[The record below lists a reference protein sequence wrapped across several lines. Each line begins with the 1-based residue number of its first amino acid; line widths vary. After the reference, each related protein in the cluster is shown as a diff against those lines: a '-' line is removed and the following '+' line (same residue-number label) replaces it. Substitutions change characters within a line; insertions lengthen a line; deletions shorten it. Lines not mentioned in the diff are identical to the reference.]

1 MQKIHGTHVG
11 GWIPKAGTA
20 LGGLEP
26 PRRTR
31 PRRVLPGA
39 VCEDNKTIDPHDS
52 NSARPCRAEY
62 VMEQVIRKTNPADFV
77 IRKALPRRQKPIPKP
92 AHDGENMRE

>member
-1 MQKIHGTHVG
+1 MIHGTHVE

-31 PRRVLPGA
+31 PWRALPGA
-39 VCEDNKTIDPHDS
+39 VCEDKKAIDPHYPK
-52 NSARPCRAEY
+52 SASASAQIKEAAA
-62 VMEQVIRKTNPADFV
+62 RKD
-77 IRKALPRRQKPIPKP
+77 IKYCK
-92 AHDGENMRE
+92 NMKK

>member
-1 MQKIHGTHVG
+1 MIQGTHVE

-31 PRRVLPGA
+31 PWRVLPGA
-39 VCEDNKTIDPHDS
+39 VCEDKKTIDPHDS
-52 NSARPCRAEY
+52 KSASVSAQEKN
-62 VMEQVIRKTNPADFV
+62 RKKPKKQKNTHS
-77 IRKALPRRQKPIPKP
+77 RKNLSPKFKIYL
-92 AHDGENMRE
+92 